1 MSGLRGIFIAL
12 LWLATGTS
20 LPAQTATALRQSFNA
35 PKADVEQA
43 LKDLNAYQNGRLPF
57 IDGFVGSI
65 DQPTANFQRA
75 YYQYTISVQQVSD
88 AEVRVSV
95 NAKISAWYEDKDAS
109 KSGYRDL
116 PSNGR
121 LEEDLLDRLRGRLR
135 KHAADVAASRTP
147 LVSPKLLG
155 ITPTPVE
162 RSTEEPE
169 APAASASSATPA
181 FRPFTQTARP
191 LTPNSP
197 PPAQDAHYERL
208 VREESTLRE
217 VIAAQQHPDDLVAIK
232 AAHTP
237 ITASPSETSRV
248 LMYADAEDE
257 FQYLKSEG
265 GWVHV
270 QISGLNRGW
279 IRTSQVELP
288 RRSEAV
294 VPSAVPEPFHQT
306 KEETSTFP
314 GDWAPLR
321 GKNVKIIW
329 VQPNGASTQKSRLS
343 YAESVFR
350 KQAPQVS
357 SGNGV
362 EGVVVVFDAAEGG
375 MAATTVAALQQWGS
389 GSLSDTAFL
398 KQCWFDPA
406 DAFTT
411 SASR

>member
-1 MSGLRGIFIAL
+1 VIRNRGLELAL
-12 LWLATGTS
+12 FCLSFGAALC
-20 LPAQTATALRQSFNA
+20 AQTTSALRQSFNA
-35 PKADVEQA
+35 PKTDVEQA
-43 LKDLNAYQNGRLPF
+43 LKDLNAYQSGRLPF
-57 IDGFVGSI
+57 IDGFVETIG
-65 DQPTANFQRA
+65 QPTADFQRA

-88 AEVRVSV
+88 AEVAVSV
-95 NAKISAWYEDKDAS
+95 NAKISAWYEDKDAT

-121 LEEDLLDRLRGRLR
+121 LEEDLLDRLRTKLR
-135 KHAADVAASRTP
+135 KHAEELAASRVP
-147 LVSPKLLG
+147 LVSPRLLG
-155 ITPTPVE
+155 ITPIPVPTSTP
-162 RSTEEPE
+162 EPD
-169 APAASASSATPA
+169 APQAAAASPR
-181 FRPFTQTARP
+181 FQPFTSPAKPPSSNAPPTAE
-191 LTPNSP
+191 
-197 PPAQDAHYERL
+197 DARYERL
-208 VREESTLRE
+208 VREEHSLND
-217 VIAAQQHPDDLVAIK
+217 VIAAQQHPNDLVAIK
-232 AAHTP
+232 SAHTP
-237 ITASPSETSRV
+237 ITASPGEGSRV

-257 FQYLKSEG
+257 FQFLKSEG

-279 IRTSQVELP
+279 IRSSQVEMP
-288 RRSEAV
+288 HRVEAV
-294 VPSAVPEPFHQT
+294 AKTAPEAFHQT

-375 MAATTVAALQQWGS
+375 MAATTVAALQEWGS
-389 GSLSDTAFL
+389 GSLSDAAFL

-406 DAFTT
+406 DAFTA